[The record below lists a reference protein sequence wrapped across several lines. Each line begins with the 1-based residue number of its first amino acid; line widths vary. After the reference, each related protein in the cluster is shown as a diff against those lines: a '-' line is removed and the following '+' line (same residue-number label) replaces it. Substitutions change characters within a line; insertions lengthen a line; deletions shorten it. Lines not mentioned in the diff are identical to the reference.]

1 MRGYIYLFIEF
12 HYWMRICRI
21 GSTEWEDIFV
31 YICRIGSTE
40 FERIYLYIFVELDL
54 QNERMPPRKERSE
67 ATTPA
72 AEAPVNHSSWGIR

>member
-1 MRGYIYLFIEF
+1 M
-12 HYWMRICRI
+12 
-21 GSTEWEDIFV
+21 

-72 AEAPVNHSSWGIR
+72 AEAPVNHSS